1 MFGDILVTKR
11 EVEKALKNAIDPET
25 GVSMLDMGLIKN
37 IDIRGTTVKIKMTLT
52 TPFCPMSNYL
62 VNEVKEKVE
71 EIKGVNKAE
80 VELVW

>member
-1 MFGDILVTKR
+1 MVTKR

-37 IDIRGTTVKIKMTLT
+37 IDIKGTTVNIKMTLT

-71 EIKGVNKAE
+71 EIKGVKKAE